1 MHSANHSFTH
11 DWPRAIAQFTSDPA
25 ATSSDALPSPVQLSR
40 WTIAHARSL
49 LESRTDPSVLLIN
62 GRSALD
68 EIATLPGDRL
78 IGSLLDEVELGIP
91 EQPHVNGA
99 VRPSR
104 SLIRMPLAD
113 AVDFVVRECFSTLH
127 GLRLRRLRLN
137 GTKGSPRN
145 PDGNK
150 LPATRFA

>member
-1 MHSANHSFTH
+1 MNPNARSRSP
-11 DWPRAIAQFTSDPA
+11 DWATAIAQFTSDPA

-40 WTIAHARSL
+40 WTVAHARSL
-49 LESRTDPSVLLIN
+49 LEARTDPSALLIN

-127 GLRLRRLRLN
+127 GLRLRRLRLD
-137 GTKGSPRN
+137 GTEGSPRKSG
-145 PDGNK
+145 GNK

>member
-1 MHSANHSFTH
+1 MHTPPAFPDWPAVIARFTH
-11 DWPRAIAQFTSDPA
+11 TPSE
-25 ATSSDALPSPVQLSR
+25 TSSDALPSPVQLSR
-40 WTIAHARSL
+40 WTVAHARSL
-49 LESRTDPSVLLIN
+49 LEARTDPSVLLIN

-68 EIATLPGDRL
+68 EIAALPGDRL

-127 GLRLRRLRLN
+127 GLRLRRLRLD
-137 GTKGSPRN
+137 GTEGSPRK